1 MNHIECSARDPQGS
15 LGTVCI
21 LWIHRW
27 YLLSKS
33 FEPMNM
39 GVDLLSQMPSPREET
54 EAEWFSET
62 NNLNEGST
70 IDHSINSSCNYS
82 SYFYHFMIKTMHFNP
97 YASFLA
103 PVREL
108 RSRSFRLWRNEDWIR
123 KNSGNHIIC
132 HQKER
137 STTKSETPSF
147 SFKQNGSIY
156 SQHQERK
163 LSASN
168 GNHPQIAL

>member
-1 MNHIECSARDPQGS
+1 MNHIECSARDPQDS

-97 YASFLA
+97 CASFSPCSGIA
-103 PVREL
+103 PALLPSLEEWRLDPKKTAEIISSVTRRRDQPPNRKPLVSALNKTVQYIANARRENCQL
-108 RSRSFRLWRNEDWIR
+108 PMAI
-123 KNSGNHIIC
+123 
-132 HQKER
+132 
-137 STTKSETPSF
+137 TP
-147 SFKQNGSIY
+147 K
-156 SQHQERK
+156 
-163 LSASN
+163 
-168 GNHPQIAL
+168 